1 MAFGN
6 TTNITPGPVP
16 LVSKEFKLQEDF
28 GIINVTG
35 WGLGDRA
42 LVEVYVGDECGGE
55 WVPFAPSCCG
65 QVCFSYPQTQLYL
78 AVPNRYRFIFSNIN
92 DEHIND
98 SSWFENLKV
107 IAEKV
112 SSNVDIS
119 AYLKGNENMGCGTQA
134 SLTNG
139 PGNCTT
145 ITIAGNSSVICPGS
159 NVSIIQPNDDNTI
172 VTIDGQA
179 YVIPHGDQVRCVQG
193 GIEINGVFCQTGSVV
208 SFVDNGDCTATLTIN
223 GVQHTVLI
231 EEKDLHDPANVVS
244 SDGVLSIA
252 TSGQAFD
259 LTFEEENA
267 AAQIAGNPDALEI
280 LQLAL
285 DTSPTGPA
293 GGDLTGTY
301 PNPTVDWMGNAAEI
315 LSATQLKNCAGVLHT
330 IGASI
335 PSCAEMNA
343 AIAAAIAALPGDK
356 YLQGLQSYNA
366 ATNVL
371 TLLMNDGTTVPVNLT
386 GLVNDAVA
394 SVLIVSADAGNVITV
409 GSDGGAYAAAVSSAA
424 PSGPAGGDLT
434 GIYPNPTVDWNGN
447 AGDIAAAL
455 GFTDCNGAA
464 ISATSAL
471 TTCANLGDAIAMIAP
486 TLGAVPPVSAPAVG
500 EGPWYINTAAT
511 PHNLYYWN
519 GAAWNLV
526 GDGVGGPATLPP
538 VSNFKKTGQRS
549 IFADFE
555 AGLFPYTG
563 TEFEGYLNGSSFN
576 DTTGTF
582 TVGAGDEGI
591 WHLSWWCTVPN
602 TGSGLR
608 VRASINNNPLG
619 SPVVERLPN
628 GAAPGLGL
636 HTAVST
642 LQKLNVGDTVRLIGL
657 HTGTGSLTFNYS
669 FAGVKIASPA

>member
-6 TTNITPGPVP
+6 TTNITPDLVP
-16 LVSKEFKLQEDF
+16 LLSKEFKLQEDF

-35 WGLGDRA
+35 WGPGDRA

-65 QVCFSYPQTQLYL
+65 QVCFAYPQTQLYL

-98 SSWFENLKV
+98 GSWFENLKV

-179 YVIPHGDQVRCVQG
+179 YVIPHGDEVQCVPG

-208 SFVDNGDCTATLTIN
+208 SFVDNGDCTGTLTIN

-315 LSATQLKNCAGVLHT
+315 LSATQLRNCAGVLHAM
-330 IGASI
+330 GASI

-343 AIAAAIAALPGDK
+343 AIAAAIAALPGDR
-356 YLQGLQSYNA
+356 YLQGLQSYDA
-366 ATNVL
+366 ASNTL
-371 TLLMNDGTTVPVNLT
+371 TLLMNDGSFVPVDLT

-394 SVLIVSADAGNVITV
+394 TALTPANVAG
-409 GSDGGAYAAAVSSAA
+409 AL
-424 PSGPAGGDLT
+424 GPAGGDLT
-434 GIYPNPTVDWNGN
+434 GTYPNPTVDWAGN
-447 AGDIAAAL
+447 AAEINAVISHPADINTTLVLNPDNSGSLLYTNEAGAQNVIASVPQAVNQNFFFEEIAPAGTLFSQFIGSRTAQVIPLANPYPDRPADITITASLRSYDGFSTNSGLKGDLRLNANGQVLTIINAIDSINFSTGTIQNSQFQLNVPAGWTGSVDLLLNGITVIDAVANNTIAV
-455 GFTDCNGAA
+455 DVAA
-464 ISATSAL
+464 I
-471 TTCANLGDAIAMIAP
+471 
-486 TLGAVPPVSAPAVG
+486 VR
-500 EGPWYINTAAT
+500 YT
-511 PHNLYYWN
+511 P
-519 GAAWNLV
+519 
-526 GDGVGGPATLPP
+526 
-538 VSNFKKTGQRS
+538 Q
-549 IFADFE
+549 
-555 AGLFPYTG
+555 
-563 TEFEGYLNGSSFN
+563 
-576 DTTGTF
+576 
-582 TVGAGDEGI
+582 TV
-591 WHLSWWCTVPN
+591 
-602 TGSGLR
+602 
-608 VRASINNNPLG
+608 
-619 SPVVERLPN
+619 
-628 GAAPGLGL
+628 
-636 HTAVST
+636 
-642 LQKLNVGDTVRLIGL
+642 
-657 HTGTGSLTFNYS
+657 
-669 FAGVKIASPA
+669 